1 VSRDGST
8 RKAHTELYT
17 DRTIHY
23 VLQGPSCAAT
33 GARDILPRA
42 RRSRF
47 LQSALFLFQVPCTE
61 SYVEASFD
69 CSHSQS
75 DVDQLLKGYSDSHRR
90 EGRQKDR
97 MLLSLRGNRSSFIE
111 TGTNHA
117 KTLMSVLSAEQFDHV
132 FSVEY
137 SPMLHR
143 LASRTVLQHAE
154 TLPRYKQPSQRVH
167 LYLGDS
173 GKVITTMLSDAA
185 ATSNGPAGAVCW
197 LDAHYSHKDTAG
209 NDQKEPPLML
219 ELRAVLTDQFWRAHV
234 VIIDDLR
241 MWTGRPTND
250 HQIYPRPSRVH
261 QETCNLWKDA
271 RFRVSNDA
279 MIIWP
284 SAAAKDNQYGAT
296 VRR

>member
-1 VSRDGST
+1 MV
-8 RKAHTELYT
+8 AF
-17 DRTIHY
+17 
-23 VLQGPSCAAT
+23 

-42 RRSRF
+42 HRSRF
-47 LQSALFLFQVPCTE
+47 LQSALFLFHVPCTE

-69 CSHSQS
+69 CSQS

-143 LASRTVLQHAE
+143 LASRTVSQHAE
-154 TLPRYKQPSQRVH
+154 TLPRYRQPNQRVH

-185 ATSNGPAGAVCW
+185 ATSNGPAGAVY
-197 LDAHYSHKDTAG
+197 A
-209 NDQKEPPLML
+209 
-219 ELRAVLTDQFWRAHV
+219 
-234 VIIDDLR
+234 
-241 MWTGRPTND
+241 
-250 HQIYPRPSRVH
+250 
-261 QETCNLWKDA
+261 
-271 RFRVSNDA
+271 
-279 MIIWP
+279 
-284 SAAAKDNQYGAT
+284 
-296 VRR
+296 